1 MTAASRE
8 TTTTTSDL
16 DLVIQR
22 QFNAPRELVYKA
34 WTEPERLM
42 QWWSA
47 PGVEAPA
54 FAIDLRVDGSWRA
67 AVVTPDG
74 AQHWAYGRYVELDEP
89 ERIAFTF
96 NWESAEDVHDTLI
109 TIDLAEQGDQTLMT
123 FRHAT
128 FRNVEERDG
137 HNEGW
142 TNCFDQLDTY
152 LSA

>member
-22 QFNAPRELVYKA
+22 QLNAPRELVYKA

-42 QWWSA
+42 QWWVA

-67 AVVTPDG
+67 AVELLELLEQATDVLGGDALPVIGHPDLDLATG
-74 AQHWAYGRYVELDEP
+74 VARPDLHPVALGGELDGVGEQV
-89 ERIAFTF
+89 R
-96 NWESAEDVHDTLI
+96 HDLDHAVEI
-109 TIDLAEQGDQTLMT
+109 HPHLGGVPGDL
-123 FRHAT
+123 
-128 FRNVEERDG
+128 
-137 HNEGW
+137 
-142 TNCFDQLDTY
+142 
-152 LSA
+152 

>member
-22 QFNAPRELVYKA
+22 QFNAPRELVFKA

-42 QWWSA
+42 QWWVA

-54 FAIDLRVDGSWRA
+54 FDIDLRVDGSWRA
-67 AVVTPDG
+67 AVVMSDG
-74 AQHWAYGRYVELDEP
+74 EQHWAYGRYVELDEP

-96 NWESAEDVHDTLI
+96 NWEAPADLKDSLI
-109 TIDLAEQGDQTLMT
+109 TIDLTEQGDQTVMT

-128 FRNVEERDG
+128 FRTVEERND

-142 TNCFDQLDTY
+142 TICLNQLAAY
-152 LSA
+152 LAA